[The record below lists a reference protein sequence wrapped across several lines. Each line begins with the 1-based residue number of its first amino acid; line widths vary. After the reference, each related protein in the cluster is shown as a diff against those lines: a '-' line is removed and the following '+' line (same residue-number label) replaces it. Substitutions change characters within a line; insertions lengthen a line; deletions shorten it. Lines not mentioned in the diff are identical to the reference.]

1 MINSMISEEF
11 IGRFGISYKDE
22 KTVYAYD
29 EITHGLYELQ
39 LDFRKVNLV
48 IPSKYIP
55 QNMNNGFRG
64 ISKNGNEIILI
75 PTFLDSEWIF
85 YNLEEKSVRYQSLV
99 KDKIRI
105 SDVVTIGKTLFLIP
119 SDIYNPIVIVSY
131 ENEKKVNIYNDW
143 FDNDEL
149 KPEICDIWG
158 ASFYDHIIVF
168 PIINSKQTV
177 YIKNNEITIV
187 ENKIPY
193 PILSVCIYEN
203 NIWILPVSGEKI
215 YSVDFKGDIVEEI
228 KLSIEGMNISASD
241 FIRIIVTEENVFL
254 LPTQGKNILVYQ
266 YKENQIVQLKE
277 EGTCLPGKL
286 FVPSDITY
294 WDYII
299 ENKVMHLLPS
309 GVRLKSIDLI
319 SLKNIEYALQYGDNI
334 DSDVYWKMITTV
346 QRNYIF
352 NENEERDSDLNEF
365 LEFLDHLF
373 IDSSKKASLKNGRK
387 IWNSIW

>member
-1 MINSMISEEF
+1 MINLMISEEF

-55 QNMNNGFRG
+55 QNMNNRFRG

-119 SDIYNPIVIVSY
+119 SDIYNPIAIVSY

-143 FDNDEL
+143 FDNDKL

-168 PIINSKQTV
+168 PIVNSKQTI

-193 PILSVCIYEN
+193 SILSVCIYEN

-228 KLSIEGMNISASD
+228 KLSKEGMNISAND
-241 FIRIIVTEENVFL
+241 FIRIIVTEENVIL
-254 LPTQGKNILVYQ
+254 LPTQGKNILIYQ

-277 EGTCLPGKL
+277 EGTCLPGRL
-286 FVPSDITY
+286 FAQLFTPY
-294 WDYII
+294 WDFVI
-299 ENKVMHLLPS
+299 ENKVIYLLPS
-309 GVRLKSIDLI
+309 NVRYKIIDLI
-319 SLKNIEYALQYGDNI
+319 SLKSTECMLQYGDNI
-334 DSDVYWKMITTV
+334 NHNIYWRMIAEA
-346 QRNYIF
+346 QRNCIF
-352 NENEERDSDLNEF
+352 NESEDGKIILDEF
-365 LEFLDHLF
+365 FDYIYHLYN
-373 IDSSKKASLKNGRK
+373 SYSTKYNLKIGK
-387 IWNSIW
+387 QIWNFIK

>member
-55 QNMNNGFRG
+55 QNMNNRFRG

-85 YNLEEKSVRYQSLV
+85 YNLEEKIVRYQSLV

-319 SLKNIEYALQYGDNI
+319 SLKNIEYTLQYGDNI

>member
-55 QNMNNGFRG
+55 QNMNNRFRG

-85 YNLEEKSVRYQSLV
+85 YNLEEKIVRYQSLV

-334 DSDVYWKMITTV
+334 DLDVYWKMITTV